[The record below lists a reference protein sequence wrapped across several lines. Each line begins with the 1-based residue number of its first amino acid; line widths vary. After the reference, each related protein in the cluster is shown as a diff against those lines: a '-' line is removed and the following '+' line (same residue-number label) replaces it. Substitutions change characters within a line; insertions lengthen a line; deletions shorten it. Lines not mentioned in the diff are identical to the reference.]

1 VTIARD
7 SFCSSCGAP
16 YADTRAYP
24 RTCGACAR
32 QIWVNPTPVA
42 VILVPVTAD
51 ARVGLLV
58 VRRAIPPGIG
68 RLALPGGFIEEHE
81 PWQVGGARE
90 VREETGVALDPAKI
104 QPLFFASSEPRP
116 NRVLLFGL
124 AEALDLAAIGAFAG
138 DAESSE
144 RGLVFGAAGLVDVFA
159 FPLHAEVAAR
169 FFDSRGISG
178 AHAFVPV

>member
-1 VTIARD
+1 MTIARD
-7 SFCSSCGAP
+7 AFCSNCGVA

-24 RTCGACAR
+24 RICGACGR

-42 VILVPVTAD
+42 VILVPVTAGD
-51 ARVGLLV
+51 RLGLLV

-90 VREETGVALDPAKI
+90 VREETGISVDPAKI

-124 AEALDLAAIGAFAG
+124 ADPLDVGAIGPFAA

-144 RGLVFGAAGLVDVFA
+144 RGLVFGPDGLADLFA
-159 FPLHAEVAAR
+159 FALHAEVAGR
-169 FFDSRGISG
+169 FFESKGVYG
-178 AHAFVPV
+178 AHGFVSV